1 MKFSLTSILLT
12 VALVAVAL
20 GWNMSIHRNAE
31 QLDLV
36 RTQTREH
43 LLRARDEAARE
54 YLFVFAKDLTT
65 GISYEDYKMGIAT
78 FLVSKFDQLARFP
91 KEDGE
96 DIFEDIC
103 LAGGEIIYHL
113 GWDCSTPDELQSA
126 VDRFSRRSIRDPPPI
141 LTKEFATKVLEAKT
155 EFVMSTMGG
164 QAVPDE
170 PLIDEFYKMNDLFR
184 WY

>member
-1 MKFSLTSILLT
+1 MKFSLTSMLLA

-20 GWNMSIHRNAE
+20 GWNASIQRNAE

-54 YLFVFAKDLTT
+54 YLFVYAKGLTT
-65 GISYEDYKMGIAT
+65 GVSYEDYKMGIAT
-78 FLVSKFDQLARFP
+78 FLVSKFDQLARSP
-91 KEDGE
+91 KEDDE

-103 LAGGEIIYHL
+103 LAGGEIIYQL
-113 GWDCSTPDELQSA
+113 GWDCDTPDELQDA
-126 VDRFSRRSIRDPPPI
+126 VNRFSLRTIRNPPPI
-141 LTKEFATKVLEAKT
+141 LTKEFAKKVLEAKT
-155 EFVMSTMGG
+155 EFAKSTMGG

-170 PLIDEFYKMNDLFR
+170 PLIDEFYEMNDLFK